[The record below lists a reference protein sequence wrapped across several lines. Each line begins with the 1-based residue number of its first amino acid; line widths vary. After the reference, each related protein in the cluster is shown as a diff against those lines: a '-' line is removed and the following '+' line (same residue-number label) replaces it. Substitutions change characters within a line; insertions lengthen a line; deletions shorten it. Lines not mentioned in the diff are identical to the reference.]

1 MGSAPLYPDPPHLT
15 VAVFP
20 ASSDE
25 PAFSAVCDSL
35 VACGAQP
42 DGVLETISPDVDFE
56 APSDVAEAVAVTTV
70 PSDSFQR
77 IIRGGEP
84 AKRPVRAGFTRGEGE
99 VLVVE
104 LLRRNRGERF
114 PVGVSCSAGAL
125 GLPAD
130 LWREADRS
138 AAFEITQ
145 WSKQLLQVVTGRLP
159 CAYGSIEVEAAFPTP
174 SMLRSGSMLGSEV
187 FVARDILARRPELRA
202 ALAEDYDDVG
212 EEWEAGTFF
221 SGWAP
226 FDTQRRTL
234 PYTPDRYQRSSRLL
248 GELLG
253 T

>member
-1 MGSAPLYPDPPHLT
+1 MGSTPLYPDPPHLT

-25 PAFSAVCDSL
+25 PAFPAVCDSL

-42 DGVLETISPDVDFE
+42 AGVLETISPDVDFE
-56 APSDVAEAVAVTTV
+56 APSDVAETVASMTV
-70 PSDSFQR
+70 ASDSFQR

-84 AKRPVRAGFTRGEGE
+84 AKRPVRAGFTRGGE
-99 VLVVE
+99 VVVVG

-114 PVGVSCSAGAL
+114 PVGVSCFAGAL
-125 GLPAD
+125 GLPID

-138 AAFEITQ
+138 AAFEITR
-145 WSKQLLQVVTGRLP
+145 WSRRLLQAMTGRLP
-159 CAYGSIEVEAAFPTP
+159 CAYGSIEVEAPFPTP
-174 SMLRSGSMLGSEV
+174 SMLRSGAMLGSEV
-187 FVARDILARRPELRA
+187 FVARDVLARRPELRA

-226 FDTQRRTL
+226 FDSARRML

-248 GELLG
+248 GESLSS
-253 T
+253 